1 MIRWS
6 ALIALPLLAACWG
19 SNAHIMQGEVVEVR
33 SPTQVVIR
41 HDDIPGLMP
50 AMTMPFT
57 VRDPALLADLQPGDP
72 IYARLI
78 ADDDGGWYL
87 AQLKRKPGTQRASAS
102 PASPAPA
109 LPAPLRP
116 GQTLPSVKIPLS
128 NGQTTTVGAGAG
140 PTLLTFLYTTC
151 PQPEFCPAIAAR
163 LQGMQAALDPGQA
176 RILAVTID
184 PEGDTPEVLESYA
197 KNVGADPKIWQFGR
211 LDTPELHRLAAR
223 AALTIDTAS
232 GSTEIL
238 HSIRVLVLDKDGALV
253 ERYDD
258 ARFPADRV
266 LEQLRTGGPPAPPDG
281 DGTLTPPADDTKEP

>member
-1 MIRWS
+1 MTRWS
-6 ALIALPLLAACWG
+6 ALTALPLLAACWG
-19 SNAHIMQGEVVEVR
+19 SNAHIMQGEVVEVS
-33 SPTQVVIR
+33 SPTQVVIQ

-57 VRDPALLADLQPGDP
+57 VRDPALLADLSPGDQV
-72 IYARLI
+72 YARLI
-78 ADDDGGWYL
+78 ADDDAGWYL
-87 AQLKRKPGTQRASAS
+87 AQVKRKPGTQRANPSES
-102 PASPAPA
+102 EAPT

-116 GQTLPSVKIPLS
+116 GQTLPSTQVPLS
-128 NGQTTTVGAGAG
+128 SGQTITIGDGAG

-163 LQGMQAALDPGQA
+163 LQGVQAALEPGQA

-184 PEGDTPEVLESYA
+184 PGGDTPEVLESYA
-197 KNVGADPKIWQFGR
+197 KNVGAKPEIWQFGR
-211 LDTPELHRLAAR
+211 LDEPELHRLAAR

-281 DGTLTPPADDTKEP
+281 DGTLTPPADDAKEP